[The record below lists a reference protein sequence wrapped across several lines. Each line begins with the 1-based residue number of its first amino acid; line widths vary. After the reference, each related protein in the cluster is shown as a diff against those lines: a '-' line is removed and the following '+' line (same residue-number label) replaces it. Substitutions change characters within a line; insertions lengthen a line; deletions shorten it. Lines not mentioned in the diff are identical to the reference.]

1 MAKLIVFSFLC
12 LFLVSTCFCSN
23 LFANQKNSNA
33 GSFSAQGSGSGSA
46 SAGSNSVSG
55 SASGGLAGTLG
66 GLTGNGGLLGGITS
80 ELNGVLSIATPVLGI
95 VGMPLQYIG
104 VVTHI
109 VDGVLGAQLPAVSI
123 VAQLA
128 TGNVLNI
135 GSSSIAANAFIQNGA
150 TVNINITLPGTSG
163 ILRVVASTGL
173 LQPILSVVGDL
184 LNVVSNLLNGITGS
198 LGATLQIGNNLG
210 IFCQAAPGCT
220 VSLKAIALNGIKVSE
235 DLTLLGSNSLV
246 NSQASV
252 SIVNSLLSGN
262 GVVLTA
268 TLSVN
273 CPVGQVVH
281 SITGCNFLFGLLQG
295 ATGGLLGG
303 LLG

>member
-1 MAKLIVFSFLC
+1 LNTTIQNSLEYIMAKLLAFSFFC
-12 LFLVSTCFCSN
+12 FFLLSTCFCSTIFTKRG
-23 LFANQKNSNA
+23 LT
-33 GSFSAQGSGSGSA
+33 GFSAQGSASGSA

-55 SASGGLAGTLG
+55 SASGGLLG
-66 GLTGNGGLLGGITS
+66 GSG
-80 ELNGVLSIATPVLGI
+80 GVLSIAQPVLGI

-104 VVTHI
+104 VLTHV

-123 VAQLA
+123 VANLS
-128 TGNVLNI
+128 TGNILNL
-135 GSSSIAANAFIQNGA
+135 GTSNIAANAFIQNGA

-173 LQPILSVVGDL
+173 LQPILSVVGDV
-184 LNVVSNLLNGITGS
+184 LNIVSNLLNGITGS
-198 LGATLQIGNNLG
+198 LGATLQLGNNLG

-220 VSLKAIALNGIKVSE
+220 VSLKAIALNGVKISE
-235 DLTLLGSNSLV
+235 DLNLLGSNSLV

-252 SIVNSLLSGN
+252 SIVNSLLSGDN
-262 GVVLTA
+262 VVLSA
-268 TLSVN
+268 QLSVN
-273 CPVGQVVH
+273 CPVGQVVN
-281 SITGCNFLFGLLQG
+281 SITGCNFLFGLLGG

>member
-1 MAKLIVFSFLC
+1 MAKLIAFTVFCFFL
-12 LFLVSTCFCSN
+12 LSTCFCSTN
-23 LFANQKNSNA
+23 FITQRGLTGSNT
-33 GSFSAQGSGSGSA
+33 GFSAQGSGSGSA
-46 SAGSNSVSG
+46 SAGSNSASG

-66 GLTGNGGLLGGITS
+66 GLTGGGLLGG
-80 ELNGVLSIATPVLGI
+80 LGGVLTIAQPVLGI

-123 VAQLA
+123 VAQLS
-128 TGNVLNI
+128 TGNVLNL

-173 LQPILSVVGDL
+173 LQPILSLVGDL

-220 VSLKAIALNGIKVSE
+220 VSLKAIALNGIKISE
-235 DLTLLGSNSLV
+235 DLTLLGSSSLI

-252 SIVNSLLSGN
+252 SIVNSLLSGE
-262 GVVLTA
+262 GVVLSA
-268 TLSVN
+268 QLSVN
-273 CPVGQVVH
+273 CPVGQVVN
-281 SITGCNFLFGLLQG
+281 SITGCNFLFGLLGG

-303 LLG
+303 GLLG